1 MEPHWTNNYCK
12 HHVNGT
18 LYVITCLPMTAVQL
32 MALESGAGEIFLTR
46 IKKQTTPE
54 DIMRVAIQLDDV
66 YMLRFKIDFSF
77 RSRGYAYLQ
86 YVNVDTMERALAVL
100 QSLFRQA
107 KLKIQVRQSNNLKSL
122 FLKDVNHLNPLQVY
136 EELRLIW
143 RYDKLY
149 VLEYKPLQYA
159 YIIEYR
165 NNYEATI
172 AFNVLKSQMG
182 IFGNNLFVIWVNK
195 DEHSPVS
202 HPVPN
207 CCAVLLRYQLNW
219 MNIIQP
225 YYPCFM
231 F

>member
-107 KLKIQVRQSNNLKSL
+107 KLKIQV
-122 FLKDVNHLNPLQVY
+122 Y